1 MPAKRSRL
9 KCRPVFIRLC
19 TKSFDCAL
27 LCATSAYSVSL
38 WFMNS
43 EPKYTTEAQRTLRL
57 HREIP
62 DLGLFVQGLF
72 ILVAVLLLAP
82 AGVEAQT
89 SVVTMT
95 GTVSE
100 VVALSVL
107 PNSINGDVVRTGNTV
122 RMTVPAG
129 DADASVIRVP
139 LLVRSNSSFRI
150 SATVE
155 SNTAEVTQL
164 SVTDVR
170 ATGTL
175 VSPQAISE
183 LNVPRQFDVRGLDE
197 SNSSVLNLLDI
208 SRPVLVASGPRVS
221 RGGTLVSPNNAL
233 QITLLIRLKSQPIH
247 GLVHL
252 TFVATTGPLIQ

>member
-9 KCRPVFIRLC
+9 KCRHVF
-19 TKSFDCAL
+19 T
-27 LCATSAYSVSL
+27 
-38 WFMNS
+38 
-43 EPKYTTEAQRTLRL
+43 
-57 HREIP
+57 
-62 DLGLFVQGLF
+62 
-72 ILVAVLLLAP
+72 LVAVLLLAP

-89 SVVTMT
+89 GGVSMKS
-95 GTVSE
+95 TVSE

-107 PNSINGDVVRTGNTV
+107 PNSIHGNVEKSVVSTGNTV
-122 RMTVPAG
+122 RITLSGAET
-129 DADASVIRVP
+129 DAPVIRVP
-139 LLVRSNSSFRI
+139 LLVRSNSSFTI
-150 SATVE
+150 SAAVE

-197 SNSSVLNLLDI
+197 SASNLLDL

-221 RGGTLVSPNNAL
+221 RGGTLASPNNAL
-233 QITLLIRLKSQPIH
+233 QITLLIRLKPQPAR
-247 GLVHL
+247 GWLVHL
-252 TFVATTGPLIQ
+252 TFVGTAGSLIQ